1 MRQGS
6 TNEFKLVYDNVRLAS
21 NLSTLK
27 LALILNSCRE

>member
-6 TNEFKLVYDNVRLAS
+6 TNQFELVYDNVRLAS